1 MRITAADYFSDPA
14 KARLCDAVLAK
25 AGIDP
30 KLVPEITID
39 TDRARATIRRL
50 ALNEEG
56 RSYLVHPDGRRVTPG
71 GWREGASDESVIA
84 MDGDVE
90 IDWPHGSEIP
100 VTDRFADEVEDD
112 DETAHSDE
120 HGVCVACGNC
130 AICFDYDGGG
140 CFDGS
145 AHTVF
150 EDLK

>member
-1 MRITAADYFSDPA
+1 MTVICTAECIDYDDCRGCPAPDSCGCECHLAD
-14 KARLCDAVLAK
+14 RL
-25 AGIDP
+25 
-30 KLVPEITID
+30 
-39 TDRARATIRRL
+39 
-50 ALNEEG
+50 
-56 RSYLVHPDGRRVTPG
+56 
-71 GWREGASDESVIA
+71 
-84 MDGDVE
+84 
-90 IDWPHGSEIP
+90 
-100 VTDRFADEVEDD
+100 ADEVEDD